1 MLDYTYNT
9 ELNFFTHNPELHR
22 LQVLFKGFQNPLP
35 VATMVMAVLHVVVDG
50 DEYKAKLKENM
61 EKVSFVSFS
70 VLIPLESITYIALLQ
85 DFIRR
90 P

>member
-1 MLDYTYNT
+1 MFLVLNENDGSVVLLSLMLDYTYNT

-61 EKVSFVSFS
+61 EKVSFVSSQF
-70 VLIPLESITYIALLQ
+70 
-85 DFIRR
+85 
-90 P
+90 